1 MSEYVNEYAS
11 ALFDLLIEENK
22 VEQNYLDLQVIAKTI
37 TENTDMVKLVN
48 HPQVTKND
56 KKSLIQ
62 TIYSE
67 VDPILL
73 NFLYVLIDNRRLHQI
88 KEISDR
94 FVVLYKEY
102 NQILTVK
109 VVTSIPL
116 TEKQKNE
123 LNIRLT
129 RKYHKM
135 VEITNEIDPT
145 VMGGMRLMIKDE
157 IIDDTVSNRLSSLKS
172 YVLNQN

>member
-11 ALFDLLIEENK
+11 ALFDLLLEENK

-37 TENTDMVKLVN
+37 TEHADMIKLIK
-48 HPQVTKND
+48 HPQITKDD
-56 KKSLIQ
+56 KKDLIQ

-73 NFLYVLIDNRRLHQI
+73 NFLYVLIDNGRMHHIQ
-88 KEISDR
+88 EICDR

-129 RKYHKM
+129 RKFHKM
-135 VEITNEIDPT
+135 VEITNEVDPSII
-145 VMGGMRLMIKDE
+145 GGMRLMVKDE
-157 IIDDTVSNRLSSLKS
+157 VMDDTIKNRLSSLKS
-172 YVLNQN
+172 YILNQN